1 VARAAF
7 DPARARG
14 IAMVWRA
21 GSIDR
26 WRAGRQ
32 PRDTAAMVWTHP
44 LGLATA
50 VCLLAPAC
58 ALNVRRPPATPAAA
72 APAAAGAAE
81 GILDEGAALPDVT
94 ALDEKGNPVSLSRY
108 RGKPL
113 VLYFYAMDFAAG
125 ATAQANEFRDDFAKY
140 RGLGATIVG
149 VSMDEPHTHR
159 QFSDRHRLPF
169 PLLSDPGGEVARA
182 LGVPIEAA
190 TTRHVTFLVDRQ
202 GVIRTVWRK
211 VHPWGHSAQVLTE
224 LKRASAPTP

>member
-1 VARAAF
+1 
-7 DPARARG
+7 
-14 IAMVWRA
+14 MVR
-21 GSIDR
+21 
-26 WRAGRQ
+26 
-32 PRDTAAMVWTHP
+32 MHP
-44 LGLATA
+44 LGLTTA
-50 VCLLAPAC
+50 VCLLASAC
-58 ALNVRRPPATPAAA
+58 ALNVRRQPPITGATVP
-72 APAAAGAAE
+72 APAAAGDAE
-81 GILDEGAALPDVT
+81 AILDEGASLPDVT
-94 ALDEKGNPVSLSRY
+94 AFDEKGDPVPLSRY

-159 QFSDRHRLPF
+159 QFADRHRLPF